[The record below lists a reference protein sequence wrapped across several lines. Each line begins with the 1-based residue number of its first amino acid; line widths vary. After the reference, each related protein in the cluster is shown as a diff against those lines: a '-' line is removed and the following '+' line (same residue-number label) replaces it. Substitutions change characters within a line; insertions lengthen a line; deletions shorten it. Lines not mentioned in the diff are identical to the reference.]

1 MSFVPAIC
9 SQCGAQLQIDDS
21 KEAAICDFCGTAFIS
36 EKAIQT
42 YNVVHNIHLNTPG
55 NTVNIFYNP
64 NEKSLNTD
72 DCFSH
77 FYNVKIKRKK
87 RILNGCAVVFVFEVN
102 EKKYELRNGG
112 EISFRTNQKHLDIQ
126 VLQQASFG
134 SDKPFCG
141 HLTAS
146 CDGKDVDIVIDIGDG
161 FNRFSAKIITSTNKT
176 VNIK

>member
-1 MSFVPAIC
+1 MKIIIKKVRVCFV
-9 SQCGAQLQIDDS
+9 
-21 KEAAICDFCGTAFIS
+21 
-36 EKAIQT
+36 
-42 YNVVHNIHLNTPG
+42 NTWHIL
-55 NTVNIFYNP
+55 TFFVNIFYKS

-87 RILNGCAVVFVFEVN
+87 SILNGCAVVFVFEVN

-112 EISFRTNQKHLDIQ
+112 EISVRTNQKHLDIQ

-176 VNIK
+176 VNIKWHNWIIKIRELNHSRIF